1 MQELYYLTLRHD
13 FLILF
18 FLPYI
23 FVFSAIYY
31 GVVYVFF
38 VPQLI
43 FLFFSKAILTKKP
56 VGNIVLPTDF
66 LYSFPGSVLNNH
78 NDELI
83 CSWFQFNF
91 LILMPFRKAFPCRDF
106 NWMLINRAIYCVF
119 DFRCR
124 TLAFGSYISP
134 YSRLVCLVW

>member
-66 LYSFPGSVLNNH
+66 LYSFPGSFLNNH

-106 NWMLINRAIYCVF
+106 NWMLM
-119 DFRCR
+119 
-124 TLAFGSYISP
+124 LP
-134 YSRLVCLVW
+134 RLFSTMYLRLKAVR

>member
-13 FLILF
+13 FVMLV

-43 FLFFSKAILTKKP
+43 FLFFSKAILTKKT

-106 NWMLINRAIYCVF
+106 NWMLM
-119 DFRCR
+119 
-124 TLAFGSYISP
+124 LP
-134 YSRLVCLVW
+134 RLFSTMYLRLKVVR

>member
-18 FLPYI
+18 
-23 FVFSAIYY
+23 FSAIYY

-56 VGNIVLPTDF
+56 VGNIVQPTDF
-66 LYSFPGSVLNNH
+66 LYSFPG
-78 NDELI
+78 
-83 CSWFQFNF
+83 CF
-91 LILMPFRKAFPCRDF
+91 K
-106 NWMLINRAIYCVF
+106 
-119 DFRCR
+119 
-124 TLAFGSYISP
+124 
-134 YSRLVCLVW
+134 

>member
-43 FLFFSKAILTKKP
+43 FLFFSKAILTKKT

-106 NWMLINRAIYCVF
+106 NWMLM
-119 DFRCR
+119 
-124 TLAFGSYISP
+124 LP
-134 YSRLVCLVW
+134 RLFSTMYLRLKAVR

>member
-43 FLFFSKAILTKKP
+43 FLFFFKSNFNKK
-56 VGNIVLPTDF
+56 N
-66 LYSFPGSVLNNH
+66 
-78 NDELI
+78 
-83 CSWFQFNF
+83 SW
-91 LILMPFRKAFPCRDF
+91 
-106 NWMLINRAIYCVF
+106 
-119 DFRCR
+119 
-124 TLAFGSYISP
+124 
-134 YSRLVCLVW
+134 

>member
-13 FLILF
+13 FLIFF

-106 NWMLINRAIYCVF
+106 NWMLM
-119 DFRCR
+119 
-124 TLAFGSYISP
+124 LP
-134 YSRLVCLVW
+134 RLFSTMYLRLKAVR

>member
-18 FLPYI
+18 FLLYI

-66 LYSFPGSVLNNH
+66 LYSLPGSVLNNH

-106 NWMLINRAIYCVF
+106 NWMLM
-119 DFRCR
+119 
-124 TLAFGSYISP
+124 LP
-134 YSRLVCLVW
+134 RLFSTMYLRLKAVR

>member
-106 NWMLINRAIYCVF
+106 NWMLM
-119 DFRCR
+119 
-124 TLAFGSYISP
+124 LP
-134 YSRLVCLVW
+134 RLFSTMYLRLKAVQ

>member
-18 FLPYI
+18 
-23 FVFSAIYY
+23 FSAIYY

-43 FLFFSKAILTKKP
+43 FLIFSKAILTKKP

-106 NWMLINRAIYCVF
+106 NWMLM
-119 DFRCR
+119 
-124 TLAFGSYISP
+124 LP
-134 YSRLVCLVW
+134 RLFSTMYLRLKAVR

>member
-106 NWMLINRAIYCVF
+106 NWMLMLPRLFSTIY
-119 DFRCR
+119 
-124 TLAFGSYISP
+124 L
-134 YSRLVCLVW
+134 RLKAVR

>member
-31 GVVYVFF
+31 GVVYIFF

-106 NWMLINRAIYCVF
+106 NWMLM
-119 DFRCR
+119 
-124 TLAFGSYISP
+124 LP
-134 YSRLVCLVW
+134 RLFSTMYLRLKAVR

>member
-18 FLPYI
+18 
-23 FVFSAIYY
+23 FSAIYY

-106 NWMLINRAIYCVF
+106 NWMLMLPRLFSTMYLRLMATISRSEIRFFPFVIDADIK
-119 DFRCR
+119 
-124 TLAFGSYISP
+124 SYIFG
-134 YSRLVCLVW
+134 

>member
-43 FLFFSKAILTKKP
+43 FLFFSKAILTKKT

-106 NWMLINRAIYCVF
+106 NWMLM
-119 DFRCR
+119 
-124 TLAFGSYISP
+124 LP
-134 YSRLVCLVW
+134 RLFSTMYLRLKVVR

>member
-106 NWMLINRAIYCVF
+106 NWMLM
-119 DFRCR
+119 
-124 TLAFGSYISP
+124 LP
-134 YSRLVCLVW
+134 RLFSTMYLRLKAVR

>member
-66 LYSFPGSVLNNH
+66 LYSFLGSVLNNH

-106 NWMLINRAIYCVF
+106 NWMLM
-119 DFRCR
+119 
-124 TLAFGSYISP
+124 LP
-134 YSRLVCLVW
+134 RLFSTMYLRLKAVR